1 MKKAFL
7 TSWRGIAI
15 FGKQNQFALAQGS
28 SLTEGEV
35 KILSEGGVIQHPK
48 GKSLVKVFV
57 SDEDGNLWSVI
68 VHVIHLEALER
79 DLRNVGYLAA

>member
-1 MKKAFL
+1 MKKSFL
-7 TSWRGIAI
+7 ETWRGVAI
-15 FGKQNQFALAQGS
+15 FGKQNQFAQAQGS

-35 KILSEGGVIQHPK
+35 KILNEGGVVHHPK

-68 VHVIHLEALER
+68 VHVIHLGALEK
-79 DLRNVGYLAA
+79 DLRNVGYAA